1 LYSVVSFHPLSWIL
15 DQIWSDTKKY
25 TMTQSYSFGKVI
37 CMKDNAQ
44 QIKRF
49 KEVVWSYYKTSARTN
64 LPWRKKINPYRIW
77 VSEVMLQQT
86 QVDRVIVFFDTW
98 MKSFPTVKN
107 LANASQIDIL
117 KQWKG
122 LGYNSRALRMK
133 QAAQTIIDSYKGI
146 FPKNIEE
153 LQTLPGIGPYTAG
166 AISAFAYN
174 QPIAIIETNIR
185 RVFIHHFFQDYT
197 DVHDEDILKLV
208 EKTLD
213 KKDPKKWYWA
223 LMDYGSFLGR
233 TLNIKGKKYN
243 PNVQSK
249 HYTKQSKFEGSDREI
264 RSNILRLL
272 LENNNSISKIKLLK
286 LIKQF
291 SVDEKRIEKI
301 MSQMNKEGYFEISQ
315 KNIQLKK

>member
-1 LYSVVSFHPLSWIL
+1 
-15 DQIWSDTKKY
+15 
-25 TMTQSYSFGKVI
+25 MTQSYSFGKVI

-49 KEVVWSYYKTSARTN
+49 KEVVWSYYKTSARAN

-208 EKTLD
+208 
-213 KKDPKKWYWA
+213 
-223 LMDYGSFLGR
+223 
-233 TLNIKGKKYN
+233 
-243 PNVQSK
+243 
-249 HYTKQSKFEGSDREI
+249 
-264 RSNILRLL
+264 
-272 LENNNSISKIKLLK
+272 
-286 LIKQF
+286 
-291 SVDEKRIEKI
+291 
-301 MSQMNKEGYFEISQ
+301 
-315 KNIQLKK
+315 